1 MKKTDTLRTLSQF
14 AGTIIGAASG
24 VAACGI
30 WLWALG
36 TPQGT
41 LSLSAAYIA
50 IGVLMMLIAI
60 FAVIASVRGHGVALL
75 VLFMMSFFPVGA
87 YLFGIPH
94 GLRWIGVVDLG
105 FLVAGLMIWYSTP
118 KTVEQRASVTDQ
130 EDR

>member
-1 MKKTDTLRTLSQF
+1 MKKTDMLRTLSQY
-14 AGTIIGAASG
+14 AGKIIGAASG
-24 VAACGI
+24 VAACGL

-36 TPQGT
+36 TPQGPF
-41 LSLSAAYIA
+41 SLSAAYIA

-75 VLFMMSFFPVGA
+75 VIFMMSFFPVGA

-94 GLRWIGVVDLG
+94 WLRWIGVVDLG

>member
-1 MKKTDTLRTLSQF
+1 MLRTLSQY
-14 AGTIIGAASG
+14 AGKIIGAASG

-36 TPQGT
+36 TPQGPF
-41 LSLSAAYIA
+41 SLSAANIA
-50 IGVLMMLIAI
+50 IGVLMMMVAI
-60 FAVIASVRGHGVALL
+60 FAVIASVRSHGRVL
-75 VLFMMSFFPVGA
+75 VVMFIMSFFPVGA

-94 GLRWIGVVDLG
+94 WLRWIGVVDLG

-118 KTVEQRASVTDQ
+118 KTVDQRASVTDQ

>member
-1 MKKTDTLRTLSQF
+1 MLRTLSQY
-14 AGTIIGAASG
+14 AGKIIGAASG

-36 TPQGT
+36 TPQGPF
-41 LSLSAAYIA
+41 SLSAANIA
-50 IGVLMMLIAI
+50 IGVLMMMVAI
-60 FAVIASVRGHGVALL
+60 FAVIASVRGHGPVL
-75 VLFMMSFFPVGA
+75 VVMFIMSFFPVGA

-94 GLRWIGVVDLG
+94 WLRWIGVVDVG